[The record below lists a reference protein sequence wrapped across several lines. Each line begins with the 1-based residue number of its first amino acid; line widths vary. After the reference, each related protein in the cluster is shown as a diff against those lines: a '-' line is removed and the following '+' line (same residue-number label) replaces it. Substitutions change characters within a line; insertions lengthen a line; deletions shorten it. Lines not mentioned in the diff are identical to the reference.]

1 MLKVDGMGFKML
13 FLVFL
18 DFSWWRDSSTFSS
31 RSSFLSFFEPKFV
44 EPKMWKI
51 LLLGRGV
58 FGHFVGF
65 PKEEFQDIP
74 HLGCSFCDGF
84 PKGQIRTF
92 VWNILEA
99 DWLDCNVQPSHVV
112 SWYSVPYASQ
122 SSLCQNLLSCQE
134 VPGPALLWR
143 RTCSRSIWWIR
154 WSSTSPCI
162 AIWGWRQTTL
172 Q

>member
-1 MLKVDGMGFKML
+1 
-13 FLVFL
+13 
-18 DFSWWRDSSTFSS
+18 
-31 RSSFLSFFEPKFV
+31 
-44 EPKMWKI
+44 MWKI

-99 DWLDCNVQPSHVV
+99 DWLDCNLQPSHVV
-112 SWYSVPYASQ
+112 S
-122 SSLCQNLLSCQE
+122 
-134 VPGPALLWR
+134 
-143 RTCSRSIWWIR
+143 
-154 WSSTSPCI
+154 
-162 AIWGWRQTTL
+162 
-172 Q
+172 

>member
-1 MLKVDGMGFKML
+1 MLYKMFLFKEE
-13 FLVFL
+13 VVIV
-18 DFSWWRDSSTFSS
+18 
-31 RSSFLSFFEPKFV
+31 PKFV
-44 EPKMWKI
+44 KPKMWKI

-112 SWYSVPYASQ
+112 S
-122 SSLCQNLLSCQE
+122 
-134 VPGPALLWR
+134 
-143 RTCSRSIWWIR
+143 
-154 WSSTSPCI
+154 
-162 AIWGWRQTTL
+162 
-172 Q
+172 